1 MKGERELNMF
11 YSDASRQLRSMLL
24 GIDPTS
30 FNERLGMKIEDR
42 ARMVITALNAEIYEW
57 ANTYLKEAYRI
68 GAGKARTALE
78 ILGKKPNRLLIRTER
93 IFIDDTVELLIQ
105 RNNTIRKSVRDFLSI
120 AALAARG
127 IRSVQIQE
135 WSYAEAAAD
144 LDELMNKALIEQ
156 KSRGWLA
163 AQILD
168 YLRTMVSDGELID
181 INGKMWRMNKYS
193 KMVARTTLRTA
204 QSKATG
210 DLCQQYDNDLVE
222 ISDHG
227 TDCEICLPY
236 EGRVFS
242 ISGRTPGYDILDE
255 WPPLHPNCMHSAL
268 PTSEEAI
275 AVRGRA
281 H

>member
-1 MKGERELNMF
+1 MKGERELNRL
-11 YSDASRQLRSMLL
+11 YSNANRELQSMLL
-24 GIDPTS
+24 GIDPAS
-30 FNERLGMKIEDR
+30 FNDNLRMRIEDK
-42 ARMVITALNAEIYEW
+42 ARMVITILNSGIYEW
-57 ANTYLKEAYRI
+57 TNTYLKEAYRI
-68 GAGKARTALE
+68 GSARSRTALE
-78 ILGKKPNRLLIRTER
+78 ILGKNPRHLLIKTER

-105 RNNTIRKSVRDFLSI
+105 RNNTIKKSVRDFLDVT
-120 AALAARG
+120 ALAARG
-127 IRSVQIQE
+127 IRSAQIQE

-144 LDELMNKALIEQ
+144 LDELMNEALIKQ

-168 YLRTMVSDGELID
+168 YLRTMVSDGELIN

-204 QSKATG
+204 QSKATE

-227 TDCEICLPY
+227 TDCEICQPY

-242 ISGRTPGYDILDE
+242 INGKTPGYEILDE
-255 WPPLHPNCMHSAL
+255 FPPWHPNCQHSAT

-275 AVRGRA
+275 SVRGG